1 MSFFFLYKAQTPSS
15 EPSLTLTENPLLVFV
30 APAANMI
37 ARMPEA
43 VMTASADAG
52 KWIVSAS

>member
-1 MSFFFLYKAQTPSS
+1 MSFFFLYKSQTPSS

-30 APAANMI
+30 AQANMI
-37 ARMPEA
+37 ARAPDA
-43 VMTASADAG
+43 VMTAAADAG